1 MASYPVV
8 TVSGKN
14 TTFDYYIYFSLLL
27 LSCTTAFCFP
37 VYFSKWKISDTLITR
52 CARVL
57 FPFRF
62 RKGGIRIWK

>member
-27 LSCTTAFCFP
+27 LSCTTAFF
-37 VYFSKWKISDTLITR
+37 FLSTFLSGKFLE
-52 CARVL
+52 
-57 FPFRF
+57 F
-62 RKGGIRIWK
+62 